1 MYVDGLAVK
10 LSRVVRDHDSDNH
23 DDDKNGEFNWDFT
36 NSIAFYPFAAS
47 KDINIFFPFMS

>member
-23 DDDKNGEFNWDFT
+23 DDDGEFNWDFT